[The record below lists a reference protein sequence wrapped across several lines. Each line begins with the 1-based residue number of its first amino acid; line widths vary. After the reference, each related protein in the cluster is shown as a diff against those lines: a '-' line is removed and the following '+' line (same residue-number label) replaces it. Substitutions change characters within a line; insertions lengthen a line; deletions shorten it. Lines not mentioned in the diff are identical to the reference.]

1 MLQLRK
7 KMESIKKYKIW
18 IKAMEAGAKTGC
30 HQMPERSFF
39 IFGYQFPV
47 CARCTGV
54 FIGQAAACILAA
66 FRKILSPAISLFLL
80 LLMGA
85 DWFIQHTGILAST
98 NFRRL
103 VSGILGGLGITFLY
117 INSII
122 HILRIICKFMKGIL
136 KCHHFG
142 KV

>member
-1 MLQLRK
+1 
-7 KMESIKKYKIW
+7 MESLKKQQIW
-18 IKAMEAGAKTGC
+18 IKAMKAGAKTGC

-54 FIGQAAACILAA
+54 FIGQAAACVLAG

-80 LLMGA
+80 LIMGA
-85 DWFIQHTGILAST
+85 DWFIQRVGILVST

-103 VSGILGGLGITFLY
+103 ITGILGGMGITFLY
-117 INSII
+117 INLII
-122 HILRIICKFMKGIL
+122 HILRIICNFKKGIL